1 MEFAGKAIVSA
12 AFVVTLTLIYKYY
25 KARSANATRRG
36 GSGNSD
42 CQDSSE
48 SPEES
53 DADARPWPS
62 SQRLNRQE
70 NVSDPTRQINGSE
83 QSPEKPGV
91 KTKSLNNAADIHCAD
106 RKDLRT
112 AGERNNGIGDVDSN
126 RLQGEI
132 PQPGEP
138 GATSNHLAESRG
150 NDLAPNS
157 AAADIS
163 EACVVRNFQAKEG
176 NKLNSNQGSGT
187 EKAESKS
194 DETVHIAGEED
205 YLNDISSQTCAEQG
219 LDAYCIR
226 ESQLCQNISS
236 FDVVSADYD
245 SENMSLSANVTESF
259 QDLLISPTSEVAKS
273 SQHQP
278 VEDQSTELLE
288 NETPEGLN
296 SNRQSAR
303 RVWKHENNSSARK
316 KCPEIKIQRSNTPYV
331 QSAYQVKHENAQTG
345 NGSGGLN
352 ILQPCMEVNHKIIST
367 SEMTTDANDYQDR
380 NNTCSLAQITT
391 DQVPPDN
398 LNNSFLQKE
407 MRDQP
412 AVYCSLS
419 SIQDDIGLT
428 VKPKT
433 VCSLLSGLCP
443 DEHPETTNIS
453 SCSSESDISIRAI
466 SRKHSISAIA
476 ETPAFLI
483 DLQSDSQVCSEE
495 STSGDF
501 NFRAPSVD
509 DLSTSSLGSLVDSLY
524 LSQPDLIKETAV
536 EIVAGANFIP
546 IPLSNE
552 SSVEVM
558 KCRLDLG
565 NCYEILCVAKKHDLK
580 DLQDAAYQVM
590 SDNYLQVLKNPSI
603 YGQLKATERELILS
617 RRMDGKRYL
626 MVVDVDV
633 QDNVW
638 TKAAVQ
644 QKTDG
649 QNIARLLKPFQ
660 TNHKVYYYKNENDS
674 WHPLVDLEVE
684 SISKDCALCTMYNYL
699 FVVAGC
705 QGSGKRIKLSNKVFC
720 YNPVTNIWS
729 EISPLNQA
737 RPNCKLVA
745 LDGHLYAI
753 GGECLSTMEKYD
765 PRTDRW
771 TFTAPLPRGIFA
783 VTHKA
788 TVCNGEIY
796 VSRGITYYQLLRYS
810 PKENSWNECSMMSRK
825 DKMTDI
831 AAVKNFIY
839 RFEINQDY
847 GISVFRYHI
856 ITKTSDECATKI
868 VCKMAP
874 FQCAVVDDTIYCINK
889 QFMMQFIAHEISPYF
904 KVEDCTV
911 PPGAKG
917 ILFPF
922 VLTLPER
929 NTLQTPV

>member
-12 AFVVTLTLIYKYY
+12 ALVVTLTLIYKYY
-25 KARSANATRRG
+25 KARSANATRRR
-36 GSGNSD
+36 NAD
-42 CQDSSE
+42 CQGSSE
-48 SPEES
+48 SPEQS
-53 DADARPWPS
+53 NADARPS
-62 SQRLNRQE
+62 SQRLSRRE
-70 NVSDPTRQINGSE
+70 GGSDPTRQDGESE
-83 QSPEKPGV
+83 RSPEKAGV
-91 KTKSLNNAADIHCAD
+91 KTGSPNNAAGARCAD
-106 RKDLRT
+106 RKSLRI
-112 AGERNNGIGDVDSN
+112 AGERNGGSGTVGSN
-126 RLQGEI
+126 R
-132 PQPGEP
+132 QPGEP
-138 GATSNHLAESRG
+138 GATRGHLAESRG
-150 NDLAPNS
+150 KDLAPNT
-157 AAADIS
+157 ATVATC
-163 EACVVRNFQAKEG
+163 EACEVRNFQAKES
-176 NKLNSNQGSGT
+176 NKLNSTQGSGT
-187 EKAESKS
+187 EKVESKS
-194 DETVHIAGEED
+194 DGTVQIAGEED
-205 YLNDISSQTCAEQG
+205 YLNGISPQTCAEQG
-219 LDAYCIR
+219 LDAYCIG
-226 ESQLCQNISS
+226 ESQLGQNISS
-236 FDVVSADYD
+236 FDVVSADRD
-245 SENMSLSANVTESF
+245 SENITLSANVTESF
-259 QDLLISPTSEVAKS
+259 QDLIISPTSEVAKS
-273 SQHQP
+273 SQYQP
-278 VEDQSTELLE
+278 VNRQPTELLE
-288 NETPEGLN
+288 NETPERLN

-303 RVWKHENNSSARK
+303 RAGEHENNSSACK
-316 KCPEIKIQRSNTPYV
+316 KSPEIKIQRSNTPCV
-331 QSAYQVKHENAQTG
+331 QSVYQVKYEKAQTG
-345 NGSGGLN
+345 NGSEGGLS
-352 ILQPCMEVNHKIIST
+352 ILLPCMEVNHKIIST
-367 SEMTTDANDYQDR
+367 SEMTTEANEYQDR
-380 NNTCSLAQITT
+380 NHTCSIAQITT
-391 DQVPPDN
+391 DQVPLDN
-398 LNNSFLQKE
+398 LNSSSFQKE
-407 MRDQP
+407 MRDQQE
-412 AVYCSLS
+412 VYCSLS
-419 SIQDDIGLT
+419 SIQDDMDLA
-428 VKPKT
+428 VKPKAF
-433 VCSLLSGLCP
+433 CSLLSGLGP
-443 DEHPETTNIS
+443 DEHPETASIS
-453 SCSSESDISIRAI
+453 SCSSESDINIRAI

-476 ETPAFLI
+476 DTPAFLI
-483 DLQSDSQVCSEE
+483 DLQTDTQVSSEE
-495 STSGDF
+495 STSGHF
-501 NFRAPSVD
+501 NSKAPSVD

-524 LSQPDLIKETAV
+524 LSQPDLSKETAV

-552 SSVEVM
+552 SSVDVM
-558 KCRLDLG
+558 KWRLDLG

-603 YGQLKATERELILS
+603 YGQLKAAERELILS

-626 MVVDVDV
+626 MVVNVDV
-633 QDNVW
+633 QNNIW
-638 TKAAVQ
+638 TNRRVQ
-644 QKTDG
+644 QNTDG

-796 VSRGITYYQLLRYS
+796 VSRGITYYQLLKYN
-810 PKENSWNECSMMSRK
+810 PKENSWNDCSMMSRK

-856 ITKTSDECATKI
+856 ITKTSDECATKK

-889 QFMMQFIAHEISPYF
+889 RFMMQFIAHEISPYF

-929 NTLQTPV
+929 NTLQTRV